1 MMQKFSKSELE
12 AKSIFEMRAL
22 AKEVGISA
30 PTKMNKAELVD
41 MVFKI
46 TNGEIEPPQA
56 PRRGR
61 PKSMA
66 MQPNKRQAKNR
77 KLLKTLLN
85 PSKFSRRLPQKLRS

>member
-1 MMQKFSKSELE
+1 MQKFSKSELE

-61 PKSMA
+61 PKKYGDATEQTKKLAYTMLS
-66 MQPNKRQAKNR
+66 NAKLSDLQR
-77 KLLKTLLN
+77 F
-85 PSKFSRRLPQKLRS
+85 P

>member
-1 MMQKFSKSELE
+1 MQKFSKSELE

-46 TNGEIEPPQA
+46 TKLRDA
-56 PRRGR
+56 VAL
-61 PKSMA
+61 KSMA